1 MSELQLRAVVAER
14 DLDVEFS
21 VPAGEVLAVLG
32 PNGAGK
38 STALHVIAGLVHPD
52 EGLVRLGDRVLTDTV
67 AGVNVATHDR
77 RVGLLLQDPLLFPHM
92 SVAANVA
99 FGPHSR
105 RAMLRS
111 ARAADKATALRW
123 LREVDAEDF
132 ADRKPRQLSGGQAQR
147 VAIARALAAEPDV
160 LLLDEPLNGTR
171 RRLGRGHPRGVAQRG
186 HPNGRA
192 VILIT
197 HDLLDVFTLAD
208 RVLVLESG
216 KIAEIG
222 AVADVLTAPRSRFGA
237 RIAGI
242 NLVNGT
248 IGADGS
254 LHARSG
260 ARWHA
265 TPAQGPDDQLTAGHN
280 AVAVFPPAAVAV
292 YRDRPHGSPRNT
304 VEVTVAEL
312 DVRGSAVLVRGG
324 DQPEGAPGLAAEI
337 TVDAATELRLT
348 TRGARVVL
356 RQGSRGVAVPR
367 ASMTCVDAR
376 QVAHRQ
382 HRRNRRNTP
391 LRHSGNT
398 VGSSPW
404 SRWTRTRHV
413 AKDCGR
419 RWRSPR

>member
-1 MSELQLRAVVAER
+1 VH
-14 DLDVEFS
+14 
-21 VPAGEVLAVLG
+21 G

-38 STALHVIAGLVHPD
+38 STALHVIAGLLRPD
-52 EGLVRLGDRVLTDTV
+52 EGVVRLGDRVLTDTA
-67 AGVNVATHDR
+67 AGVHVATHHR

-105 RAMLRS
+105 RAGFRS
-111 ARAADKATALRW
+111 AGADKRATALRW
-123 LREVDAEDF
+123 LREVDAERF

-147 VAIARALAAEPDV
+147 VAIARALAAEPEV
-160 LLLDEPLNGTR
+160 LLLDEPLSGLDVAAAAGIRAVLRDVVTR
-171 RRLGRGHPRGVAQRG
+171 TGC
-186 HPNGRA
+186 A

-222 AVADVLTAPRSRFGA
+222 PVADVLSAPRSHFGA

-260 ARWHA
+260 PHWHA
-265 TPAQGPDDQLTAGHN
+265 TPAREPGDQTGPGRH
-280 AVAVFPPAAVAV
+280 AVAVFPPTAVAV
-292 YRDRPHGSPRNT
+292 YRERPHGSPRNT

-312 DVRGSAVLVRGG
+312 DIRGSAVLVRGRE
-324 DQPEGAPGLAAEI
+324 QPDGAPGLAAEI

-348 TRGARVVL
+348 PGERVWFSVK
-356 RQGSRGVAVPR
+356 
-367 ASMTCVDAR
+367 
-376 QVAHRQ
+376 AHEVTLYPAP
-382 HRRNRRNTP
+382 H
-391 LRHSGNT
+391 
-398 VGSSPW
+398 
-404 SRWTRTRHV
+404 
-413 AKDCGR
+413 
-419 RWRSPR
+419 